1 VYVVTEHASG
11 TGHEIIDDTLSGD
24 KHSVGKR
31 NYAQWKQVSHIR
43 NRDTDL
49 SENISNVPIQPMWIL
64 EGSCFYLFVHK
75 ISVCWCVLVL

>member
-1 VYVVTEHASG
+1 MLLELVMKLLM
-11 TGHEIIDDTLSGD
+11 ILLSGD
-24 KHSVGKR
+24 KHSVGER
-31 NYAQWKQVSHIR
+31 NCAQWKQISRIR

-64 EGSCFYLFVHK
+64 EGSCFHLFVHK